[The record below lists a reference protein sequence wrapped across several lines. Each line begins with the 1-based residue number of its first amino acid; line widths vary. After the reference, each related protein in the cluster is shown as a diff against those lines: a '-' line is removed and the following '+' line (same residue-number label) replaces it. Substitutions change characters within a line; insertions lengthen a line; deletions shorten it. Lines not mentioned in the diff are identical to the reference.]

1 MGGWGDLGWGM
12 GGMGLG
18 LDWATPFY
26 GDWYQG
32 WGGNLGSFWGGVDDM
47 TSLGV
52 GLGDYGYGGYGYP
65 VYGGY
70 GYGDGS
76 GVYDYFPTWGV
87 SSVGD
92 WGLDSVASNWLSSNY
107 ANPYASVNVGAAPAG
122 TPGVYDY
129 SQPINVTSAAPDASV
144 TESTEQVFSAARD
157 SFKAGDYQR
166 ALDLIDLVIKQTPN
180 APVVHEFRA
189 LCLFALKRYDDAATV
204 AYAVLSAGPC
214 WSWSTLV
221 GLYPDVDTYT
231 NQIRDLEAALRNN
244 VNSTPERF
252 LLAYHYLVQGHTDAA
267 ETEFGRIAK
276 VEPNDQLSASF
287 AKALAKTKEP
297 APTATAVAGAQP
309 ETTGGKPLVPTTA
322 NVPVAPA
329 GGTAPAAET
338 APSTQ
343 PAEAPPPPPAEMT
356 GTWKA
361 APASDTA
368 ITLAIDP
375 DGAYTWNVVSKGQ
388 QQRSITGQAVY
399 LKNVLSLTQE
409 NGPPLAGKID
419 SNDASK
425 FVFHLMGGGNNAP
438 ALTFTR

>member
-32 WGGNLGSFWGGVDDM
+32 WGGNLGSFWGGVDDL

-52 GLGDYGYGGYGYP
+52 GLGDYGYAGYGYP

-87 SSVGD
+87 SSVGN

-107 ANPYASVNVGAAPAG
+107 VNPYASVNVGAAPAG

-129 SQPINVTSAAPDASV
+129 SQPINVTSAPPDASV

-287 AKALAKTKEP
+287 AKALAKAKEP

-322 NVPVAPA
+322 NVPAAPA
-329 GGTAPAAET
+329 SGTAPAAET

-343 PAEAPPPPPAEMT
+343 PAEAPPPPPAELT

-361 APASDTA
+361 APAPDTA
-368 ITLAIDP
+368 ITLAIEP

-388 QQRSITGQAVY
+388 QQRSIEGQAVY